1 MQSFLTDRVAIIY
14 VALLATAVAAGLDLT
29 KTKGREALS

>member
-1 MQSFLTDRVAIIY
+1 MFNLIRWGNIHMAVL
-14 VALLATAVAAGLDLT
+14 VTAVAAGLDLT